1 MSFTVDMIYMIF
13 EEEINMKLLRE
24 IQVVGNLIEEY
35 DWYGEKQVYINNN
48 IIDMSYEEAI
58 DYMIIMHRED
68 ILW

>member
-1 MSFTVDMIYMIF
+1 MIF

-58 DYMIIMHRED
+58 DYMIIMYRED